1 MAEGRSRAGTI
12 TAQSGLRQDVMSV
25 ITPAGQVTAPVAPG
39 QMGSAL
45 DPRAAEVYVGELGRW
60 RDARRRE
67 LDELDKAA
75 LQAASGSAAT
85 GDILLSMAV
94 WKAVSDRYELLLAT
108 WNSGRVGITELTRM
122 STLIWG
128 RLDASTASGLSV
140 SLPEA
145 CRLSDALLSQL
156 RVKLG
161 LDPSGM
167 EITERIRQLRAQME
181 RIREQIDLE
190 PAGAAQQQAALDQ
203 SRLARRLKE
212 LADKAGRGGDVAGLL
227 GPLEIDASTFER
239 DLIVGGARRRD
250 AAALVQRAREQRADL
265 GAREAALHTIV
276 EDCIRRVDPAP
287 RYAVPDTAA
296 LGEMPNTRDELED
309 YLRRLDQVSRAMTIA
324 QTAYA
329 KALEDHK
336 ELGSRLEAYRAKA
349 IATGVAEVPDVAQ
362 AYQLARNALDDRPS
376 RMVLA
381 KQLVTVYQTYL
392 QTTPAPHAVH
402 PATSSET
409 N

>member
-1 MAEGRSRAGTI
+1 
-12 TAQSGLRQDVMSV
+12 MSV
-25 ITPAGQVTAPVAPG
+25 LTPAGQVTAPVAPG
-39 QMGSAL
+39 RMGEAL
-45 DPRAAEVYVGELGRW
+45 DARAAQVYVDELGRW
-60 RDARRRE
+60 RDGRRGE

-75 LQAASGSAAT
+75 LQAATGSSAT
-85 GDILLSMAV
+85 GDILLSMAL

-108 WNSGRVGITELTRM
+108 WNSGRVGATELTRM
-122 STLIWG
+122 ATLIWG

-190 PAGAAQQQAALDQ
+190 PAGAAQQQAALEQ

-212 LADKAGRGGDVAGLL
+212 LAEKAGRGGDVAGML
-227 GPLEIDASTFER
+227 GPMEIDAATFER
-239 DLIVGGARRRD
+239 DLIVNGARRRD
-250 AAALVQRAREQRADL
+250 AAALVDRAWDQRADL
-265 GAREAALHTIV
+265 EAREAALRSIV
-276 EDCIRRVDPAP
+276 EECVRRVDPAP

-296 LGEMPNTRDELED
+296 LGPVPNTLDQLEN

-329 KALEDHK
+329 KALQDHE
-336 ELGSRLEAYRAKA
+336 ELASRLDAYHAKA
-349 IATGVAEVPDVAQ
+349 VATGVADVPDVAQ
-362 AYQLARNALDDRPS
+362 AYELARNVLDQRPS

-381 KQLVTVYQTYL
+381 SQLVTVYQTYL

-402 PATSSET
+402 PATSSEST
-409 N
+409 

>member
-1 MAEGRSRAGTI
+1 MA
-12 TAQSGLRQDVMSV
+12 
-25 ITPAGQVTAPVAPG
+25 TPAGQLTAPVAPG
-39 QMGSAL
+39 QMGAAL
-45 DPRAAEVYVGELGRW
+45 NAQAAQVYLDELGRW
-60 RDARRRE
+60 RDGRRRE

-75 LQAASGSAAT
+75 LQTISGSEAT
-85 GDILLSMAV
+85 GDILLSMAL

-108 WNSGRVGITELTRM
+108 WNSGRVGVTELTRL

-128 RLDASTASGLSV
+128 RLDAATASGLSV

-161 LDPSGM
+161 LDPSGL

-190 PAGAAQQQAALDQ
+190 PAGAAQQQAAHDQ
-203 SRLARRLKE
+203 SRLARRLKDVAE
-212 LADKAGRGGDVAGLL
+212 KAGRGGDVVGLL
-227 GPLEIDASTFER
+227 APLEIEAATFER
-239 DLIVGGARRRD
+239 DLIVNGARRRD
-250 AAALVQRAREQRADL
+250 AAALVHRAREQRADL
-265 GAREAALHTIV
+265 EAREAALRGIV
-276 EDCIRRVDPAP
+276 QDCIRRVDPAP

-296 LGEMPNTRDELED
+296 LGPVPNTREELEN

-329 KALEDHK
+329 KALHDHS
-336 ELGSRLEAYRAKA
+336 ELDSRLEAYRAKA
-349 IATGVAEVPDVAQ
+349 EATEVAEVADVAQ
-362 AYQLARNALDDRPS
+362 AYQLARNALDERPS

-381 KQLVTVYQTYL
+381 QQLVSVYQTYL
-392 QTTPAPHAVH
+392 QTTPAPHA
-402 PATSSET
+402 AQSAQSAKET
-409 N
+409 

>member
-1 MAEGRSRAGTI
+1 
-12 TAQSGLRQDVMSV
+12 MSV

-45 DPRAAEVYVGELGRW
+45 DARAADVYIGELGRW

-75 LQAASGSAAT
+75 LQAANGTTAT
-85 GDILLSMAV
+85 GDILLSMAL
-94 WKAVSDRYELLLAT
+94 WKAVSDRYELLRAT
-108 WNSGRVGITELTRM
+108 WSSGRVGVTELTRM

-128 RLDASTASGLSV
+128 RLDASAASGLSV

-190 PAGAAQQQAALDQ
+190 PAGAAQQQAALEQ

-239 DLIVGGARRRD
+239 DLIVAGARRRD
-250 AAALVQRAREQRADL
+250 AAALVERAREQRADL
-265 GAREAALHTIV
+265 RAREAALHRIV
-276 EDCIRRVDPAP
+276 EECIRRVDPAP
-287 RYAVPDTAA
+287 RYAVPDIAA

-309 YLRRLDQVSRAMTIA
+309 YMRRLDQVSRAMTLA
-324 QTAYA
+324 QTAYT
-329 KALEDHK
+329 KALEDHQ

-349 IATGVAEVPDVAQ
+349 TATGVAEVPDVAQ

-381 KQLVTVYQTYL
+381 RQLVSVYQTYL

-402 PATSSET
+402 PATSAEP

>member
-1 MAEGRSRAGTI
+1 
-12 TAQSGLRQDVMSV
+12 MSV
-25 ITPAGQVTAPVAPG
+25 VAPAGQVTAPVAPG
-39 QMGSAL
+39 RMGSAL
-45 DPRAAEVYVGELGRW
+45 EIQAAQVYLDELGEW

-75 LQAASGSAAT
+75 MQSSTGSAVT
-85 GDILLSMAV
+85 GDLLLSMAL
-94 WKAVSDRYELLLAT
+94 WKAVSDRHELLSAA
-108 WNSGRVGITELTRM
+108 WNSGRVGTAELMRM

-128 RLDASTASGLSV
+128 RLDTATASGLSV

-167 EITERIRQLRAQME
+167 EITDRVRQLRAQME
-181 RIREQIDLE
+181 RIRDQIDLE
-190 PAGAAQQQAALDQ
+190 PAGGVQQQAALEQ

-212 LADKAGRGGDVAGLL
+212 LAEKAGRGGDVAGLL
-227 GPLEIDASTFER
+227 GPMEIEAATFER
-239 DLIVGGARRRD
+239 DLIVNGARRRD
-250 AAALVQRAREQRADL
+250 AAALAQRAGAQRADL
-265 GAREAALHTIV
+265 EAREVALRGIV
-276 EDCIRRVDPAP
+276 EDCVRLVDPAP

-296 LGEMPNTRDELED
+296 LGPVPNARNELEN

-329 KALEDHK
+329 KALRDHD
-336 ELGSRLEAYRAKA
+336 ELDSRLEAYRAKA
-349 IATGVAEVPDVAQ
+349 IAKGVAEVADVAR
-362 AYQLARNALDDRPS
+362 AYELARSVLDERPS

-381 KQLVTVYQTYL
+381 EQLVTVYQTYL
-392 QTTPAPHAVH
+392 QTTPAPHEAH
-402 PATSSET
+402 PATSAEGT
-409 N
+409 

>member
-1 MAEGRSRAGTI
+1 
-12 TAQSGLRQDVMSV
+12 MSV
-25 ITPAGQVTAPVAPG
+25 VTPAGHVTAPVAPG
-39 QMGSAL
+39 RMGQAL
-45 DPRAAEVYVGELGRW
+45 DAGAAQVYVDELGRW
-60 RDARRRE
+60 RDGRRGE

-75 LQAASGSAAT
+75 LQAATGSSAT
-85 GDILLSMAV
+85 GDILLSMAL

-108 WNSGRVGITELTRM
+108 WNSGRVGATELMRM

-161 LDPSGM
+161 LDPSGL

-190 PAGAAQQQAALDQ
+190 PAGAAQQQAALEQ

-212 LADKAGRGGDVAGLL
+212 LADKASRGGDVAGML
-227 GPLEIDASTFER
+227 GPMEIDAATFER
-239 DLIVGGARRRD
+239 DLIVNGARRRD
-250 AAALVQRAREQRADL
+250 AAALVQRARDQRADL
-265 GAREAALHTIV
+265 EAREAALRTIV
-276 EDCIRRVDPAP
+276 EECLRRVDPAP

-296 LGEMPNTRDELED
+296 LGPVPNTLDQLEN
-309 YLRRLDQVSRAMTIA
+309 YLRRLDQVSRAMTVA
-324 QTAYA
+324 QTAYT
-329 KALEDHK
+329 KALQDHE
-336 ELGSRLEAYRAKA
+336 ELASRLEAYRAKA
-349 IATGVAEVPDVAQ
+349 IATGVADVPDIAQ
-362 AYQLARNALDDRPS
+362 TYELARNALDQRPS

-381 KQLVTVYQTYL
+381 GQLVTVYQTYL

-402 PATSSET
+402 PATTSEIT
-409 N
+409 

>member
-1 MAEGRSRAGTI
+1 MIVS
-12 TAQSGLRQDVMSV
+12 TA
-25 ITPAGQVTAPVAPG
+25 AGQVSAPVAPG
-39 QMGSAL
+39 RMGSAL
-45 DPRAAEVYVGELGRW
+45 DTQAAQVYLDELGRW
-60 RDARRRE
+60 RDGRRHE

-75 LQAASGSAAT
+75 LQAPGGSAAT
-85 GDILLSMAV
+85 GDILLSMAL

-108 WNSGRVGITELTRM
+108 WSSGRVGVTELTRM

-128 RLDASTASGLSV
+128 RLDTNTASGLSV

-190 PAGAAQQQAALDQ
+190 PAGAAQQQAALEQ

-212 LADKAGRGGDVAGLL
+212 LAEKAGRGGDVAGSL
-227 GPLEIDASTFER
+227 GPLEIDAATFER
-239 DLIVGGARRRD
+239 DLIVNGARRRD
-250 AAALVQRAREQRADL
+250 AAALLERARDQRADL
-265 GAREAALHTIV
+265 QAREVALRSVV
-276 EDCIRRVDPAP
+276 EECVRRVDPAP

-296 LGEMPNTRDELED
+296 LGPVPNTREELET

-324 QTAYA
+324 QTAYS
-329 KALEDHK
+329 KALNDHE
-336 ELGSRLEAYRAKA
+336 ELESRLEAYFAKA
-349 IATGVAEVPDVAQ
+349 VAKDVAEVSDVAQ
-362 AYQLARNALDDRPS
+362 AYQLARAALTERPS
-376 RMVLA
+376 RMLLA
-381 KQLVTVYQTYL
+381 QQLVAVYQTYL
-392 QTTPAPHAVH
+392 QTTPAPRAAH
-402 PATSSET
+402 PATSAEEA
-409 N
+409 

>member
-1 MAEGRSRAGTI
+1 
-12 TAQSGLRQDVMSV
+12 MSV
-25 ITPAGQVTAPVAPG
+25 VSPAGQVTAPVAPG
-39 QMGSAL
+39 RMGQAL
-45 DPRAAEVYVGELGRW
+45 DPMAAQVYMDELGTW
-60 RDARRRE
+60 RDGRHRE

-75 LQAASGSAAT
+75 LQAATGSSAT
-85 GDILLSMAV
+85 GDILLSMAL
-94 WKAVSDRYELLLAT
+94 WKAVSDRYELLFAT
-108 WNSGRVGITELTRM
+108 WNSGRVGATELMRM

-190 PAGAAQQQAALDQ
+190 PAGAAQQQAALEQ
-203 SRLARRLKE
+203 SRLARRLRE
-212 LADKAGRGGDVAGLL
+212 LAEKAGRGGDVAGML
-227 GPLEIDASTFER
+227 GSMEIDAATFER
-239 DLIVGGARRRD
+239 DLIVNGARRRD
-250 AAALVQRAREQRADL
+250 AAALVQRARQQRADL
-265 GAREAALHTIV
+265 DAREAALHSIV
-276 EDCIRRVDPAP
+276 EDSVRRVDPAP

-296 LGEMPNTRDELED
+296 LGPVPNTLDQLEN

-324 QTAYA
+324 QTAYT
-329 KALEDHK
+329 KALRDHD
-336 ELGSRLEAYRAKA
+336 ELASRLEAYHAKA
-349 IATGVAEVPDVAQ
+349 MATGVADVPDVAQ
-362 AYQLARNALDDRPS
+362 AYELARNALDQRPS

-381 KQLVTVYQTYL
+381 NQLVTVYQTYL

-402 PATSSET
+402 PATSSEST
-409 N
+409 

>member
-1 MAEGRSRAGTI
+1 MIVS
-12 TAQSGLRQDVMSV
+12 
-25 ITPAGQVTAPVAPG
+25 TPAGQVSAPIAPG
-39 QMGSAL
+39 RMGSAL
-45 DPRAAEVYVGELGRW
+45 ETRAAQVYLDELGRW
-60 RDARRRE
+60 QDGRRRE

-75 LQAASGSAAT
+75 LQAATGSAAT
-85 GDILLSMAV
+85 GDILLSMAL

-108 WNSGRVGITELTRM
+108 WNSGRVGATELMRM

-128 RLDASTASGLSV
+128 RLDAATASGLSV

-190 PAGAAQQQAALDQ
+190 PAGPAQQQAALEQ

-212 LADKAGRGGDVAGLL
+212 IAEKAGRGGDVAGLL
-227 GPLEIDASTFER
+227 GPVEIEAATFER
-239 DLIVGGARRRD
+239 DLIVNSVRRRD

-265 GAREAALHTIV
+265 EAREAALRGIV
-276 EDCIRRVDPAP
+276 EECVRRVNPAP

-296 LGEMPNTRDELED
+296 LGSVPNTRTDLES
-309 YLRRLDQVSRAMTIA
+309 YLRRMDQVSRAMTIA

-329 KALEDHK
+329 KALHDHQ
-336 ELGSRLEAYRAKA
+336 ELDSRLEAYQAKA
-349 IATGVAEVPDVAQ
+349 AATGVANVPDVAR
-362 AYQLARNALDDRPS
+362 AYQLARNALDERPS

-381 KQLVTVYQTYL
+381 EQLVTVYQTYL
-392 QTTPAPHAVH
+392 QTTPAPDAAQ
-402 PATSSET
+402 PAGSAEET
-409 N
+409 

>member
-1 MAEGRSRAGTI
+1 
-12 TAQSGLRQDVMSV
+12 MSV
-25 ITPAGQVTAPVAPG
+25 LTPAGQVTAPVAPG
-39 QMGSAL
+39 RMGQAL
-45 DPRAAEVYVGELGRW
+45 DARAAQVYLDELGRW
-60 RDARRRE
+60 RDGRRGE
-67 LDELDKAA
+67 LDALDKAA
-75 LQAASGSAAT
+75 LQAATGSSAT
-85 GDILLSMAV
+85 GDILLSMAL

-108 WNSGRVGITELTRM
+108 WNSGRVGATELTRM

-190 PAGAAQQQAALDQ
+190 PAGAAQQQAALEQ
-203 SRLARRLKE
+203 SRLARRLRE
-212 LADKAGRGGDVAGLL
+212 LADKASRGGDVAGML
-227 GPLEIDASTFER
+227 GPLEIDAATFER
-239 DLIVGGARRRD
+239 DLIVNGARRRD
-250 AAALVQRAREQRADL
+250 AAALLQRARDQRADL
-265 GAREAALHTIV
+265 EAREAALHNIV
-276 EDCIRRVDPAP
+276 EECVRRVDPAP

-296 LGEMPNTRDELED
+296 LGPVPNTLDQLED

-329 KALEDHK
+329 KALHDHE
-336 ELGSRLEAYRAKA
+336 ELAARLEAYHAKA
-349 IATGVAEVPDVAQ
+349 VATSMADIPDIAQ
-362 AYQLARNALDDRPS
+362 AYQLARNALDQRPS

-381 KQLVTVYQTYL
+381 SQLVTVYQTYL

-402 PATSSET
+402 PATSSEST
-409 N
+409 

>member
-1 MAEGRSRAGTI
+1 
-12 TAQSGLRQDVMSV
+12 MSV
-25 ITPAGQVTAPVAPG
+25 LTPAGQVTAPVAPG
-39 QMGSAL
+39 RMGQAL
-45 DPRAAEVYVGELGRW
+45 DATAAQVYLDELGRW
-60 RDARRRE
+60 RDGRRGE
-67 LDELDKAA
+67 LDALDKAA
-75 LQAASGSAAT
+75 LQAATGSSAT
-85 GDILLSMAV
+85 GDILLSMAL

-108 WNSGRVGITELTRM
+108 WNSGRVGATELMRM

-190 PAGAAQQQAALDQ
+190 PAGAAQQQAALEQ
-203 SRLARRLKE
+203 SRLARRLRE
-212 LADKAGRGGDVAGLL
+212 LADKASRGGDVAGML
-227 GPLEIDASTFER
+227 GPMEIDAATFER
-239 DLIVGGARRRD
+239 DLIVNGARRRD
-250 AAALVQRAREQRADL
+250 AAALVQRARDQRADL
-265 GAREAALHTIV
+265 EAREAALHSIV
-276 EDCIRRVDPAP
+276 EECVRRVDPAP

-296 LGEMPNTRDELED
+296 LGPVPNMRDQLED

-329 KALEDHK
+329 KALHDHE
-336 ELGSRLEAYRAKA
+336 ELAARLEAYHAKA
-349 IATGVAEVPDVAQ
+349 VATGMAEIPDIAQ
-362 AYQLARNALDDRPS
+362 AYELARNALDQRPS

-381 KQLVTVYQTYL
+381 GQLVTVYQTYL

-402 PATSSET
+402 PARSSEST
-409 N
+409 

>member
-1 MAEGRSRAGTI
+1 
-12 TAQSGLRQDVMSV
+12 MSV
-25 ITPAGQVTAPVAPG
+25 VSPAGQVTAPVAPG
-39 QMGSAL
+39 RMGQAL
-45 DPRAAEVYVGELGRW
+45 DPMAAQVYMDELGTW
-60 RDARRRE
+60 RDGRHRE

-75 LQAASGSAAT
+75 LQAATGSSAT
-85 GDILLSMAV
+85 GDILLSMAL
-94 WKAVSDRYELLLAT
+94 WKAVSDRYELLFAT
-108 WNSGRVGITELTRM
+108 WNSGRVGATELMRM

-190 PAGAAQQQAALDQ
+190 PAGAAQQQAALEQ
-203 SRLARRLKE
+203 SRLARRLRE
-212 LADKAGRGGDVAGLL
+212 LAEKAGRGGDVAGML
-227 GPLEIDASTFER
+227 GSMEIDAATFER
-239 DLIVGGARRRD
+239 DLIVNGARRRD
-250 AAALVQRAREQRADL
+250 AAALVQRARQQRADL
-265 GAREAALHTIV
+265 DAREAALHSIV
-276 EDCIRRVDPAP
+276 EESVRRVDPAP

-296 LGEMPNTRDELED
+296 LGPVPNTLDQLEN

-324 QTAYA
+324 QTAYM
-329 KALEDHK
+329 KALQDHE
-336 ELGSRLEAYRAKA
+336 ELASRLEAYRAKA
-349 IATGVAEVPDVAQ
+349 VATGVADVPDVAQ
-362 AYQLARNALDDRPS
+362 AYELARNALDQRPS

-381 KQLVTVYQTYL
+381 DQLVTVYQTYL

-402 PATSSET
+402 PATSSEST
-409 N
+409 

>member
-1 MAEGRSRAGTI
+1 
-12 TAQSGLRQDVMSV
+12 MSV
-25 ITPAGQVTAPVAPG
+25 ITPAGQVIAPVAPG

-45 DPRAAEVYVGELGRW
+45 DARAADVYIDELGRW
-60 RDARRRE
+60 RDARRHE

-85 GDILLSMAV
+85 GDILLSMAL

-108 WNSGRVGITELTRM
+108 WNSGRVGVTELTRM

-161 LDPSGM
+161 FDPSGT

-190 PAGAAQQQAALDQ
+190 PAGTAQQQAALEQ

-212 LADKAGRGGDVAGLL
+212 LADKAGRGGDVVGLL

-250 AAALVQRAREQRADL
+250 AAALVERAREQRADL
-265 GAREAALHTIV
+265 RAREAALHRIV
-276 EDCIRRVDPAP
+276 EECIRRVDPAP
-287 RYAVPDTAA
+287 RYAVPDIAA
-296 LGEMPNTRDELED
+296 LGEMPSTRDELED
-309 YLRRLDQVSRAMTIA
+309 YLRRLDQVSRAMTLA
-324 QTAYA
+324 QTAYT
-329 KALEDHK
+329 KALEDHQ

-349 IATGVAEVPDVAQ
+349 MATGVAEVPDVAQ
-362 AYQLARNALDDRPS
+362 AYQLARNALDDTPS

-381 KQLVTVYQTYL
+381 RQLVSVYQTYL
-392 QTTPAPHAVH
+392 QTTPAPRAVH
-402 PATSSET
+402 PATSAEP

>member
-1 MAEGRSRAGTI
+1 
-12 TAQSGLRQDVMSV
+12 MSV
-25 ITPAGQVTAPVAPG
+25 TTPAGQVTAPVAPG

-45 DPRAAEVYVGELGRW
+45 DTRAAEVYLGELGRW

-75 LQAASGSAAT
+75 LQTTSGITAT
-85 GDILLSMAV
+85 GDILLSMAL

-108 WNSGRVGITELTRM
+108 WSSGRVGVTELTRM

-128 RLDASTASGLSV
+128 RLDASAASGLSV

-190 PAGAAQQQAALDQ
+190 PAGAAQQQAALEQ

-250 AAALVQRAREQRADL
+250 AAALVERARERRAGL
-265 GAREAALHTIV
+265 RAREAALHRIV
-276 EDCIRRVDPAP
+276 EECIGRVDPAP
-287 RYAVPDTAA
+287 RYAVPDIAA

-309 YLRRLDQVSRAMTIA
+309 YLRRLDQVSRAMTLA
-324 QTAYA
+324 QTAYT
-329 KALEDHK
+329 KALEDHQ

-349 IATGVAEVPDVAQ
+349 MATGVAEVPDVAQ
-362 AYQLARNALDDRPS
+362 AYQLARNALDDTPS

-381 KQLVTVYQTYL
+381 RQLVSVYQTYL
-392 QTTPAPHAVH
+392 QTTPAPRAVH
-402 PATSSET
+402 PATSAEP

>member
-1 MAEGRSRAGTI
+1 
-12 TAQSGLRQDVMSV
+12 MSV
-25 ITPAGQVTAPVAPG
+25 TTPAGQVTAPVAPG
-39 QMGSAL
+39 RMGSAL
-45 DPRAAEVYVGELGRW
+45 DPRAAEVYLGELGRW
-60 RDARRRE
+60 RDARRHE

-75 LQAASGSAAT
+75 LQAASGPTAT
-85 GDILLSMAV
+85 GDILLSMAL

-108 WNSGRVGITELTRM
+108 WSSGRVGVAELTRM

-128 RLDASTASGLSV
+128 RLDASAASGLSV

-190 PAGAAQQQAALDQ
+190 PAGAAQQQAALEQ

-250 AAALVQRAREQRADL
+250 AAALVERAREQRADL
-265 GAREAALHTIV
+265 RAREAALHRIV
-276 EDCIRRVDPAP
+276 EECIRRVDPAP
-287 RYAVPDTAA
+287 RYAVPDIAA
-296 LGEMPNTRDELED
+296 LGEMPKTRDELED
-309 YLRRLDQVSRAMTIA
+309 YLRRLDQVSRAMTLA
-324 QTAYA
+324 QTAYT
-329 KALEDHK
+329 KALEDHQ
-336 ELGSRLEAYRAKA
+336 ELSSRLEAYRAKA
-349 IATGVAEVPDVAQ
+349 MATGVAEVPDVAQ

-381 KQLVTVYQTYL
+381 RQLVSVYQTYL

-402 PATSSET
+402 PATSAEP

>member
-1 MAEGRSRAGTI
+1 MIVS
-12 TAQSGLRQDVMSV
+12 TA
-25 ITPAGQVTAPVAPG
+25 AGQVSAPAAPG
-39 QMGSAL
+39 RMGSAL
-45 DPRAAEVYVGELGRW
+45 DTQAAQVYLDELGRW
-60 RDARRRE
+60 RDGRRHE

-75 LQAASGSAAT
+75 LQAPGGSAAT
-85 GDILLSMAV
+85 GDILLSMAL

-108 WNSGRVGITELTRM
+108 WSSGRVGVTELTRM

-128 RLDASTASGLSV
+128 RLDTNTASGLSV

-190 PAGAAQQQAALDQ
+190 PAGAAQQQAALEQ

-212 LADKAGRGGDVAGLL
+212 LAEKAGRGGDVAGSL
-227 GPLEIDASTFER
+227 GPLEIDAATFER
-239 DLIVGGARRRD
+239 DLIVNGARRRD
-250 AAALVQRAREQRADL
+250 AAALLGRARDQRADL
-265 GAREAALHTIV
+265 QAREVALRSIV
-276 EDCIRRVDPAP
+276 EECVRRVDPAP

-296 LGEMPNTRDELED
+296 LGPVPNTREELET

-324 QTAYA
+324 QTAYS
-329 KALEDHK
+329 KALNDHE
-336 ELGSRLEAYRAKA
+336 ELESRLEAYFAKA
-349 IATGVAEVPDVAQ
+349 VAKDVADVSDVAQ
-362 AYQLARNALDDRPS
+362 AYQLARAALTERPS
-376 RMVLA
+376 RMLLA
-381 KQLVTVYQTYL
+381 QQLVAVYQTYL
-392 QTTPAPHAVH
+392 QTTPAPRAAH
-402 PATSSET
+402 PATSAEEA
-409 N
+409 

>member
-1 MAEGRSRAGTI
+1 
-12 TAQSGLRQDVMSV
+12 MSV
-25 ITPAGQVTAPVAPG
+25 VTPLGHVTAPVAPG
-39 QMGSAL
+39 RMGQAL
-45 DPRAAEVYVGELGRW
+45 DPMAAQVYIDELGRW
-60 RDARRRE
+60 RDGRRRE

-75 LQAASGSAAT
+75 LQAATGSSAT
-85 GDILLSMAV
+85 GDILLSMAL
-94 WKAVSDRYELLLAT
+94 WKAVSDRYELLFAT
-108 WNSGRVGITELTRM
+108 WNSGRVGATELMRM

-190 PAGAAQQQAALDQ
+190 PAGAAQQQAALEQ
-203 SRLARRLKE
+203 SRLARRLRE
-212 LADKAGRGGDVAGLL
+212 LAEKASRGGDVAGML
-227 GPLEIDASTFER
+227 GPMEIDAATFER
-239 DLIVGGARRRD
+239 DLIVNGARRRD
-250 AAALVQRAREQRADL
+250 AAALVQRAREERADL
-265 GAREAALHTIV
+265 DAREAALHSIV
-276 EDCIRRVDPAP
+276 EECVRRVDPAP

-296 LGEMPNTRDELED
+296 LGPVPNTLDQLEN

-324 QTAYA
+324 QTAYM
-329 KALEDHK
+329 KALQDHE
-336 ELGSRLEAYRAKA
+336 ELASRLEAYRAKA
-349 IATGVAEVPDVAQ
+349 VATGVADVPDVAQ
-362 AYQLARNALDDRPS
+362 AYELARNALDQRPS

-381 KQLVTVYQTYL
+381 DQLVTVYQTYL

-402 PATSSET
+402 PATSSEST
-409 N
+409 

>member
-1 MAEGRSRAGTI
+1 
-12 TAQSGLRQDVMSV
+12 MSV
-25 ITPAGQVTAPVAPG
+25 VSPAGQVTAPVAPG
-39 QMGSAL
+39 RMGQAL
-45 DPRAAEVYVGELGRW
+45 DPMAAQVYMDELSTW
-60 RDARRRE
+60 RDGRRRE
-67 LDELDKAA
+67 RDELDKAA
-75 LQAASGSAAT
+75 LQAATGSSAT
-85 GDILLSMAV
+85 GDILLSMAL
-94 WKAVSDRYELLLAT
+94 WKAVSDRYELLFAT
-108 WNSGRVGITELTRM
+108 WNSGRVGATELMRM

-190 PAGAAQQQAALDQ
+190 PAGAAQQQAALEQ
-203 SRLARRLKE
+203 SRLARRLRE
-212 LADKAGRGGDVAGLL
+212 LAEKASRGGDVAGML
-227 GPLEIDASTFER
+227 GPMEIDAATFER
-239 DLIVGGARRRD
+239 DLIVNGARRRD
-250 AAALVQRAREQRADL
+250 AAALVQRAREERADL
-265 GAREAALHTIV
+265 DAREAALHSIV
-276 EDCIRRVDPAP
+276 EECVRRVDPAP

-296 LGEMPNTRDELED
+296 LGPVPNTLDQLEN

-324 QTAYA
+324 QTAYM
-329 KALEDHK
+329 KALQDHE
-336 ELGSRLEAYRAKA
+336 ELASRLEAYRAKA
-349 IATGVAEVPDVAQ
+349 VATGVADVPDVAQ
-362 AYQLARNALDDRPS
+362 AYELARNALDQRPS

-381 KQLVTVYQTYL
+381 DQLVTVYQTYL

-402 PATSSET
+402 PATSSEST
-409 N
+409 

>member
-1 MAEGRSRAGTI
+1 
-12 TAQSGLRQDVMSV
+12 MSV
-25 ITPAGQVTAPVAPG
+25 LTPAGQVTAPVAPG
-39 QMGSAL
+39 RMGQAL
-45 DPRAAEVYVGELGRW
+45 DARAAQVYLDELGRW
-60 RDARRRE
+60 RDGRRGE
-67 LDELDKAA
+67 LDALDKAA
-75 LQAASGSAAT
+75 LQAATGSSAT
-85 GDILLSMAV
+85 GDILLSMAL

-108 WNSGRVGITELTRM
+108 WNSGRVGATELMRM

-190 PAGAAQQQAALDQ
+190 PAGAAQQQAALEQ
-203 SRLARRLKE
+203 SRLARRLRE
-212 LADKAGRGGDVAGLL
+212 LADKASRGGDVAGML
-227 GPLEIDASTFER
+227 GPMEIDAATFER
-239 DLIVGGARRRD
+239 DLIVNGARRRD
-250 AAALVQRAREQRADL
+250 AAALVQRARDQRADL
-265 GAREAALHTIV
+265 EAREAALHSIV
-276 EDCIRRVDPAP
+276 EECVRRVDPAP

-296 LGEMPNTRDELED
+296 LGPVPNMRDQLED

-329 KALEDHK
+329 KALHDHE
-336 ELGSRLEAYRAKA
+336 ELAARLEAYHAKA
-349 IATGVAEVPDVAQ
+349 VATSMADIPDIAQ
-362 AYQLARNALDDRPS
+362 AYQLARNALDQRPS

-381 KQLVTVYQTYL
+381 SQLVTVYQTYL

-402 PATSSET
+402 PATSSEST
-409 N
+409 